1 MSSVVADTHTI
12 AWYLADLSRLSPAAD
27 AALTAAIAGG
37 DPVLV
42 STVTLVE
49 LTYLAERGR
58 VPASLRQVV
67 LDAGRRP
74 DAGIRFVPFVVH
86 CAEAMGRVPRDR
98 VPDMPDR
105 MIAAT
110 AVHLNLPLVTAD
122 HRIRTSGVP
131 TIR

>member
-37 DPVLV
+37 DPILV

-49 LTYLAERGR
+49 LTYLIERGR
-58 VPASLRQVV
+58 IPASLRQLV
-67 LDAGRRP
+67 LDTSRRP
-74 DAGIRFVPFVVH
+74 DAGNRFVPFDVQ
-86 CAEAMGRVPRDR
+86 CAEALARVPRDL

-110 AVHLNLPLVTAD
+110 AVHLNLPLVTSD
-122 HRIRTSGVP
+122 HRIRASGVP
-131 TIR
+131 TIW

>member
-1 MSSVVADTHTI
+1 MSSVVADTHTM

-42 STVTLVE
+42 STVTVVE
-49 LTYLAERGR
+49 LTYLVEPGR

-67 LDAGRRP
+67 LDTARRP
-74 DAGIRFVPFVVH
+74 NAGIRFVPFDVH
-86 CAEAMGRVPRDR
+86 CAEAMARVPRDL

-110 AVHLNLPLVTAD
+110 AVHLKLPLVTAD
-122 HRIRTSGVP
+122 HRIRTSG
-131 TIR
+131 